1 MIESYS
7 VLAVSCCIHLQ
18 FLAWGSLGEVVQS
31 LSALG
36 FTALII
42 SAPLFVGIYL
52 NSMFDYLQNEEVV
65 EKYGQFYVGLNLEQ
79 GRLVLLQ
86 SVWFMVRRLALAL
99 TVVFLNETVIWQL
112 SAITFQVIL
121 QVIILG

>member
-1 MIESYS
+1 
-7 VLAVSCCIHLQ
+7 VSCCIHLQ
-18 FLAWGSLGEVVQS
+18 FLAWGSFGEVVQS